1 MNAYDITTRIRTLIA
16 SLEASGGEADDTTE
30 ADLEALLGQAEHK
43 VEAVVYTIQRLDI
56 EAKAEREL
64 EDLHKRRRAAA
75 ERAQERV
82 RGLLLELVQGH
93 LALTG
98 EGKVKTAHGTAYII
112 TSSRVD
118 GPEDPAAWPEGYRRT
133 KLVVSADRE
142 AAKAALKAGASLP
155 GLALVESVSV
165 GVRK

>member
-1 MNAYDITTRIRTLIA
+1 MNAYDITTRIRALVA

-30 ADLEALLGQAEHK
+30 ADLAALLDQAEHK
-43 VEAVVYTIQRLDI
+43 VEAVVYTIQRLDV

-98 EGKVKTAHGTAYII
+98 EGKLKTSHGTAYLIQ
-112 TSSRVD
+112 SSRVE
-118 GPEDPAAWPEGYRRT
+118 GPEDPAAWPTDYVEEVRT
-133 KLVVSADRE
+133 LKVDRKG
-142 AAKAALKAGASLP
+142 ALAALRGGESLP
-155 GLALVESVSV
+155 GLALVESTSV
-165 GVRK
+165 GVRR